1 MARSRRHVSVDPMRS
16 TRANAKVTSPLEKA
30 SAPLRRFSGCNDLWL
45 KREDAHELGVFK
57 WRSTRP
63 VVEHYV
69 RGGATGVVTCSTGN
83 HGAAVAWAARQLGI
97 PAHVFVPP
105 GVVPDKLARLKALGG
120 DVRLA
125 GSDLDSAKEE
135 AAAFADAR
143 RLPFFEDGAEPLQYE
158 AYGAIA
164 AEIVDQAPGPLA
176 TVVVPVGNGALAG
189 GIGAALHER
198 EPAAWRVGVVAE
210 AMPVM
215 ADSYEKRRPVRGRRG
230 VTIADGLAVR
240 VAIPLAVDRIVGA
253 LDAVC
258 RVSERQIAE
267 ALVACH
273 DAGVRVEPSAATTIA
288 ALRDGLGPDRESSG
302 TTVVVLTGRNFD
314 PAIVDRA
321 RRDLSSFA

>member
-1 MARSRRHVSVDPMRS
+1 MARSRRDLSVDSIRS
-16 TRANAKVTSPLEKA
+16 TRAKVKVTSPLEKA
-30 SAPLRRFSGCNDLWL
+30 SAPLRHFTGCNDLWL

-57 WRSTRP
+57 WRSTGP
-63 VVEHYV
+63 VLEHYV

-105 GVVPDKLARLKALGG
+105 GVVPGKLARLKALGG
-120 DVRLA
+120 DVRVA
-125 GSDLDSAKEE
+125 GADLDSAKEE
-135 AAAFADAR
+135 AAAFAGAR
-143 RLPFFEDGAEPLQYE
+143 RLPFFEDGAEPLQYD

-164 AEIVDQAPGPLA
+164 AEIVVQAPGPIA

-215 ADSYEKRRPVRGRRG
+215 ADSYEKRRPARGRRG

-273 DAGVRVEPSAATTIA
+273 DAGVCVEPSAATTIA
-288 ALRDGLGPDRESSG
+288 ALRGGLDGESSG

-321 RRDLSSFA
+321 RRDLSSFAA